1 MSHTA
6 DLAQTR
12 RRLEALADSGVDDPK
27 LQELREVL
35 LKHFKTFAEQG
46 KTTRAMVFTSLKDG
60 AESICSALN
69 AMTGNLVIARHAS
82 PPRDTFTAA
91 HHLCEQRT

>member
-1 MSHTA
+1 MVWSHTFISRV
-6 DLAQTR
+6 QTR

-35 LKHFKTFAEQG
+35 LKHFKAYAEQG

-60 AESICSALN
+60 AESVCSALN
-69 AMTGNLVIARHAS
+69 AMSGHLVVARHAS
-82 PPRDTFTAA
+82 PPRSS
-91 HHLCEQRT
+91 